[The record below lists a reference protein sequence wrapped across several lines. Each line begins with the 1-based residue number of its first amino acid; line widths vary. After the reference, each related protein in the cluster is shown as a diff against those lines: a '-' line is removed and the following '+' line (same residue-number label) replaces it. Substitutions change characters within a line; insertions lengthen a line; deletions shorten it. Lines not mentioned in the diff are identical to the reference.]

1 MSAGVENRI
10 REGERR
16 GVKAN
21 ERYYE
26 ILKETL
32 EAVFHG
38 QAEALETAA
47 RKLAGSLRSG
57 GMLYT
62 FGTGHG
68 HLLAL
73 EVFYRAGG
81 LARVCPILD
90 ERLMLHLSAS
100 ESTRWER
107 ADGLA
112 DELLARYPV
121 KAGDVLLVISN
132 SGRNTVPVELAMKC
146 RARGAYVIA
155 LTSRR
160 HTLAVTPRNP
170 MGKRLFE
177 VADLVLDNG
186 GTLGDAAVEG
196 TGGRRVG
203 PASTAVGSA
212 LLQAIVCRVEEIAR
226 EEGWDVEFFAS
237 SNIDGGDEINAGLI
251 EKYRGVVRGL

>member
-1 MSAGVENRI
+1 M
-10 REGERR
+10 
-16 GVKAN
+16 KAS

-32 EAVFHG
+32 ENAFHG
-38 QAEALETAA
+38 QTGALETAA
-47 RKLAGSLRSG
+47 QRIAESLLNG

-73 EVFYRAGG
+73 EIFYRAGG

-90 ERLMLHLSAS
+90 ERLMLHASAS
-100 ESTRWER
+100 ESTGWER
-107 ADGLA
+107 TDGLA

-121 KAGDVLLVISN
+121 KAGDVLIAISN

-146 RARGAYVIA
+146 RSRGAYVIA
-155 LTSRR
+155 LTSLR
-160 HTLAVTPRNP
+160 HTGAVTPRNP

-186 GTLGDAAVEG
+186 GALGDAAVEG
-196 TGGRRVG
+196 TAGARSAPRPRPSAARFCRPSCAAWRKSRGRKAG
-203 PASTAVGSA
+203 KSSSSPPATSTAATKSTK
-212 LLQAIVCRVEEIAR
+212 
-226 EEGWDVEFFAS
+226 S
-237 SNIDGGDEINAGLI
+237 SSKNTAA
-251 EKYRGVVRGL
+251 